1 MIFFKN
7 RFLSHALPRASNKT
21 KFSNCKKSF
30 LFKSSSFEVEPF
42 SRLLALS
49 KSGLELAV
57 SGAQYQD
64 NAMLQFCVEDLFAEV
79 VQTFCGLMFHSK
91 FDLKF
96 HFKFDLKFELKLEV

>member
-1 MIFFKN
+1 MLGEEVAIKGGVR
-7 RFLSHALPRASNKT
+7 RFRLETA
-21 KFSNCKKSF
+21 
-30 LFKSSSFEVEPF
+30 EVEPF

-64 NAMLQFCVEDLFAEV
+64 NAMLQFCVEDSFAEV

-96 HFKFDLKFELKLEV
+96 HFKFDLKLEV

>member
-1 MIFFKN
+1 MKQSFRIAKKVFFSSHLHL
-7 RFLSHALPRASNKT
+7 RLSL
-21 KFSNCKKSF
+21 
-30 LFKSSSFEVEPF
+30 F

-96 HFKFDLKFELKLEV
+96 HFKFELKLEV